1 MSLEVYEQARKIG
14 LRCVKTRAAQGLD
27 PYLPA
32 LEDEKLKILK
42 TQELP
47 VTAIPL
53 DRVTGT
59 RTRGRTNSFAADF
72 MPLLEPASE
81 FAGKWTRLYEA
92 QLEEGIREPILCVE
106 YLGHFYVQEGN
117 KRVSVLKYL
126 KAPEIMAKVTRLIPE
141 NDHSPEM
148 ETYFESLEAQKKTGA
163 SYLHFVTPGSWK
175 RLDFVLGADDEPWSK
190 KMREDVRSA
199 WNRFSQIFLKLGGS
213 QLQIPAG
220 DAFLLFLEIYGLKD
234 FDDIG
239 NGDRKSVV

>member
-14 LRCVKTRAAQGLD
+14 LRCVKTRAAEGLD

-126 KAPEIMAKVTRLIPE
+126 KAPEIMAKVTRLIP
-141 NDHSPEM
+141 
-148 ETYFESLEAQKKTGA
+148 
-163 SYLHFVTPGSWK
+163 
-175 RLDFVLGADDEPWSK
+175 
-190 KMREDVRSA
+190 
-199 WNRFSQIFLKLGGS
+199 
-213 QLQIPAG
+213 
-220 DAFLLFLEIYGLKD
+220 
-234 FDDIG
+234 
-239 NGDRKSVV
+239 